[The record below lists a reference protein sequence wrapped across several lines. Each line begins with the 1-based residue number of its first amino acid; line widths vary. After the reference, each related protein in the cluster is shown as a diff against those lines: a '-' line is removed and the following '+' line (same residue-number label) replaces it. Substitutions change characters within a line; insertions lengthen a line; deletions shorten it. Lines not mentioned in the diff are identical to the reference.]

1 LIEQIEQMIVHMPLC
16 NDISP
21 TLRDIVAQFDEENKR
36 RSHDASSGQM
46 PLVEDQMV
54 DGNNSEHDDNMQPD
68 CETWDFG
75 GGNDQDITYDEN
87 GNSINFNSTNYE
99 EVLLNLTKLHIPEN
113 SIFVWGLSV
122 VYLCFMSYTCTS
134 SISNLMPF

>member
-1 LIEQIEQMIVHMPLC
+1 
-16 NDISP
+16 
-21 TLRDIVAQFDEENKR
+21 
-36 RSHDASSGQM
+36 
-46 PLVEDQMV
+46 
-54 DGNNSEHDDNMQPD
+54 MQPD

-75 GGNDQDITYDEN
+75 GGNDQDIAYDEN

-122 VYLCFMSYTCTS
+122 VYLCFMSYTFTS